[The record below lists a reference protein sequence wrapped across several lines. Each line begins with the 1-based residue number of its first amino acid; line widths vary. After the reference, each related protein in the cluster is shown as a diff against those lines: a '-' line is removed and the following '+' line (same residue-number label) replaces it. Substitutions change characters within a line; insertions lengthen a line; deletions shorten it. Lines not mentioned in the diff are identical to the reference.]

1 MEIIDQKSFIGG
13 LFITLAEIREHAIEL
28 SDSEIAT
35 TSELT
40 QKYRELEQ
48 RLQLWD
54 QNALTIQN
62 CNDSIKFFLTECYA
76 DIKCIFDEISGQIK
90 LRTRRESVKNDLK
103 ETCVKILGYIPK
115 IHSVQFEPTNIP
127 KVLKDLHTIPNYSE
141 IKPFDL
147 VEVKQTFYF
156 VTVNWE
162 LDPLI
167 NFSDE
172 IFLPPTSLNLLEM
185 LKIINRNQ
193 LSALYDLNILGIY
206 LNGYKYIYRNKTVST
221 VSLGSLKIS
230 GIKSSVKIAPG
241 MEDFYRIPEINEDSL
256 LNFISAHPEVEI
268 NEIANVLPISKINL
282 FNFLITVMDWKPS
295 TQFTTSKIL
304 DISNELKNG
313 IVDVEAARDFLT
325 WLITNKLVDPENKT
339 VKATMIQLVDL
350 FQ

>member
-1 MEIIDQKSFIGG
+1 MIDK
-13 LFITLAEIREHAIEL
+13 
-28 SDSEIAT
+28 
-35 TSELT
+35 
-40 QKYRELEQ
+40 
-48 RLQLWD
+48 
-54 QNALTIQN
+54 
-62 CNDSIKFFLTECYA
+62 
-76 DIKCIFDEISGQIK
+76 IFNK
-90 LRTRRESVKNDLK
+90 ES
-103 ETCVKILGYIPK
+103 
-115 IHSVQFEPTNIP
+115 
-127 KVLKDLHTIPNYSE
+127 
-141 IKPFDL
+141 
-147 VEVKQTFYF
+147 
-156 VTVNWE
+156 
-162 LDPLI
+162 
-167 NFSDE
+167 
-172 IFLPPTSLNLLEM
+172 NLLEM

-241 MEDFYRIPEINEDSL
+241 MEDFYRIP
-256 LNFISAHPEVEI
+256 EI